1 MKKMLLV
8 VSLLAV
14 LLTACSDGIPEKI
27 KDKAGSI
34 TEITQVKPSYVV
46 ELYDSKASFIYYYG
60 SSVCGACLF
69 MKDINSEVVRR
80 TGVPMYFI
88 EIDKT
93 SKDQMKLLTPYLT
106 LPGSTPTYVI
116 VLNGIVKETFTPEV
130 LVGDDTGFVNEH
142 INLYTVHFIAL
153 LREKGLLID

>member
-46 ELYDSKASFIYYYG
+46 ELFDSKASFIYYYG

-80 TGVPMYFI
+80 TGIPMYFI

-93 SKDQMKLLTPYLT
+93 SKDQLKLLVPYLAQPT
-106 LPGSTPTYVI
+106 STPTYVI
-116 VLNGIVKETFTPEV
+116 VLNGVVKETFTPEI

-142 INLYTVHFIAL
+142 INLYTVHFISV

>member
-1 MKKMLLV
+1 MKKILAV

-34 TEITQVKPSYVV
+34 TEITQVKPSYIV
-46 ELYDSKASFIYYYG
+46 ELFDNQESFIYYYG

-80 TGVPMYFI
+80 TGIPMYFI
-88 EIDKT
+88 ETDKT
-93 SKDQMKLLTPYLT
+93 SKEQLALLTPYLV
-106 LPGSTPTYVI
+106 LPGATPTYVI
-116 VLNGIVKETFTPEV
+116 VLNGVVKETFTPEI
-130 LVGDDTGFVNEH
+130 LVGDDTGFVTEH
-142 INLYTVHFIAL
+142 INLYTVHFISV